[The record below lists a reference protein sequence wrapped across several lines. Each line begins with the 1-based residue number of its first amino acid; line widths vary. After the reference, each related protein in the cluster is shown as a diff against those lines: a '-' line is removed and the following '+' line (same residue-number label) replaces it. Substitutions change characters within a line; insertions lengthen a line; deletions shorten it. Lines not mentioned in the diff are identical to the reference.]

1 VDGLNGSSCRVF
13 AGCQAIMDGQTLLQE
28 RSIQSTTSGLLA
40 YFGGIPFYHMSV
52 ISYSLH
58 IGIRRHF

>member
-1 VDGLNGSSCRVF
+1 
-13 AGCQAIMDGQTLLQE
+13 MDGQTLLQE

-40 YFGGIPFYHMSV
+40 YFGGIPFYQMSV